1 MGYWAD
7 FIDPCSGLPMMTLG
21 CNKVGVSL
29 SVNESLVFVA
39 DSIHFSS
46 LPGVFR
52 SRFDGM
58 LVKLQVI

>member
-1 MGYWAD
+1 
-7 FIDPCSGLPMMTLG
+7 MMTLG